1 GLLSGLKKVGKHVAK
16 NVAVSLMD
24 SLKCKISGDC

>member
-1 GLLSGLKKVGKHVAK
+1 GLMSVLKKAGKHVAK

-24 SLKCKISGDC
+24 SLKCKISGGC